1 MRRTISR
8 KLLLGTIA
16 ATLIAGGSVAVIAAG
31 DTSPRKKAH
40 AATHR
45 DAVRARVVARSADVA
60 AAASYLGLS
69 KAQLGARL
77 RSGQTLT
84 RIAAGIAGRSP
95 AGLVDAIA
103 AARAARLTAALAA
116 GRLTPAREHR
126 LLAGVRK
133 RVSAAVSRHRRGAAA
148 RRPVLSA
155 AASYLGVSLAQLRA
169 TLRRGQTLAQ
179 IAEATPG
186 RSAAGLIAA
195 LESERRAILAER
207 MSKLQKQLTTL
218 VNRRLAP
225 AG

>member
-16 ATLIAGGSVAVIAAG
+16 ATLIAGGAVAMIAAG
-31 DTSPRKKAH
+31 DTSPRKVH
-40 AATHR
+40 AATR
-45 DAVRARVVARSADVA
+45 QDARRSRLAARVADLSA
-60 AAASYLGLS
+60 AARYLGLS
-69 KAQLGARL
+69 KARLAARL
-77 RSGQTLT
+77 RSGQTLGQ
-84 RIAAGIAGRSP
+84 IAAGIAGRSA

-103 AARAARLTAALAA
+103 AARSARLTAALAA
-116 GRLTPAREHR
+116 GKLTPAREHR

-133 RVSAAVSRHRRGAAA
+133 RVSAAVSRHHRGVSA

-155 AASYLGVSLAQLRA
+155 AASYLGIPLAQLRA
-169 TLRRGQTLAQ
+169 ALRRGETLAQ
-179 IAEATPG
+179 IADATPG

-195 LESERRAILAER
+195 LESERRAVLAER

-225 AG
+225 TG